1 MLSIRENFLRKL
13 VLRVDAAEVQAG
25 AWAELRKF
33 LQPDAPM
40 KCAVTVEYRTPQA
53 QGELRL
59 GGQWGVALDDA
70 NLRDLRVALGREN
83 VSLVF

>member
-1 MLSIRENFLRKL
+1 
-13 VLRVDAAEVQAG
+13 
-25 AWAELRKF
+25 
-33 LQPDAPM
+33 M